1 MTYTMGDGGV
11 IRDVDGASIPPDD
24 RNRDWCE
31 YLEWV
36 ADGNTPTP
44 YTPEPV
50 TVEQVQEQRRQ
61 AFVTESDPLFFR
73 WQAGSDV
80 EQAWLDA
87 REAIQARLPYPAE

>member
-24 RNRDWCE
+24 GNRDWCE

-36 ADGNTPTP
+36 DAGNTATP
-44 YTPEPV
+44 YEPPPV
-50 TVEQVQEQRRQ
+50 TVADVRAQRIEAFQQE
-61 AFVTESDPLFFR
+61 ADPLFFR
-73 WQAGSDV
+73 WQAGEAT

-87 REAIQARLPYPAE
+87 RTAVQTRFPNPTA